1 MGFVDY
7 SKQLEIFFEASCLQ
21 FWPFSWS
28 LVKLEA
34 NSGSKKAQYGTV
46 PSLKGAC
53 LKGSAAARPK
63 AVQKVAE
70 ICILHRHTIPVQPK
84 RGDDGKIG
92 IGACRLCSSLDIVEE
107 GATNPF
113 LSNQHFGG
121 YIIPLCP

>member
-1 MGFVDY
+1 MFTV
-7 SKQLEIFFEASCLQ
+7 LAIFLVSC
-21 FWPFSWS
+21 
-28 LVKLEA
+28 KLEA

-92 IGACRLCSSLDIVEE
+92 IGGCRLSSSFDIC
-107 GATNPF
+107 GGGRHNKSF
-113 LSNQHFGG
+113 LSNQHFGQVHH
-121 YIIPLCP
+121 PFLALELRL